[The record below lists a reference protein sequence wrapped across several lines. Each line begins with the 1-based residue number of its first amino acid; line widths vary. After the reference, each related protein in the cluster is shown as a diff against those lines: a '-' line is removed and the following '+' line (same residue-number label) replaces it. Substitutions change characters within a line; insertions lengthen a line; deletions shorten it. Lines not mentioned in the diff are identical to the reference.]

1 MSPKQLIFHDAARDK
16 IRHAAE
22 SLAVAVINTLHKERE
37 LANSDYEREK
47 LVEPSRPS
55 SGYNAASRICFKLPL
70 KRPHANQRD
79 AVQRRLPHPLL
90 GA

>member
-37 LANSDYEREK
+37 LATQVRHLFAK
-47 LVEPSRPS
+47 IWV
-55 SGYNAASRICFKLPL
+55 LPT
-70 KRPHANQRD
+70 HTANKFNHL
-79 AVQRRLPHPLL
+79 RLFLTHK
-90 GA
+90 